1 MEMKDRLLNRLDS
14 MKSVISKHQEALALI
29 GLGSVGVELSRLDR
43 YSDLDFFLIVEDEAK
58 IKYIEDLS
66 WLSLAHPISYTFRN
80 TKDGYKFFFSDG
92 IYGEFA
98 VFGRSEVDFI
108 VQAEGRLIWKKE
120 SFNHP
125 SLTHA
130 KGKFPKLED
139 DNIDFRVN
147 EALTNLYVGLCRV
160 LRGEQLSGY
169 RFIETYAFNNLIQII
184 DTQEIKQ
191 PIHQDLFNLE
201 RRFEFLYP
209 KFSNLLKEMLSGY
222 ENLHHSAY
230 AILSYLDQHFEVH
243 PFIKKE
249 IMTLIERLASDK
261 S

>member
-1 MEMKDRLLNRLDS
+1 METEVRLLNRLDE
-14 MKSVISKHQEALALI
+14 MKTEISKHHEALALI

-43 YSDLDFFLIVEDEAK
+43 YSDIDFFLIVEDDAK
-58 IKYIEDLS
+58 FKYIDDLS
-66 WLSLAHPISYTFRN
+66 WLSKAHPLSYTFRN

-98 VFGRSEVDFI
+98 VFGRSEVDAI
-108 VQAEGRLIWKKE
+108 VQAEGRLIWKND
-120 SFNHP
+120 SYNHP
-125 SLTHA
+125 NLTQA

-139 DNIDFRVN
+139 DHIDFRVN

-160 LRGEQLSGY
+160 LRGEKLSGY

-184 DTQEIKQ
+184 YSQEIKE

-201 RRFEFLYP
+201 RRFEFIYP
-209 KFSNLLKEMLSGY
+209 KFANSLEEMLSGY

-230 AILSYLDQHFEVH
+230 AILKYLDQHFEVH